1 MGKLDLF
8 NLKRQMNPSQ
18 LRLFQRLVEILPD
31 MKEKNIIESLV
42 AMHILGINE
51 KERISRILK
60 NLKISKGVT
69 IEDKR
74 NWD

>member
-18 LRLFQRLVEILPD
+18 LRLFQRLVEILPNMHD
-31 MKEKNIIESLV
+31 KNIIESLV

-51 KERISRILK
+51 EERISRILK
-60 NLKISKGVT
+60 NLKIPKGVA

-74 NWD
+74 DRD

>member
-8 NLKRQMNPSQ
+8 VLTRQMNSSQ

-31 MKEKNIIESLV
+31 MKGKNIVESLL

-51 KERISRILK
+51 KKRINGILN
-60 NLKISKGVT
+60 NLKIPKGVT
-69 IEDKR
+69 IEDKK
-74 NWD
+74 D